1 MKLNNEFICEY
12 LKGIV
17 KPGSVLVSYGM
28 RGGGKTHC
36 AVSFCQRIMEG
47 YFPGLPKHVILITNV
62 IFVKRTE
69 SGFVTESPPGVY
81 TIHTMK
87 DIFPIIVETLEK
99 YGRKDTM
106 VILLLDE
113 AQNFLL
119 GDMNNVGDMASSMKK
134 FCGIIRKFNL
144 CLWLLSPAMRNLGPA
159 FRNFLD
165 AENDPG
171 NVNCTFQKNNAR
183 AKRFIEQRH
192 YDMDPRSIVYVK
204 AGFNEPTELLPV
216 PTSSWTRDPDT
227 MKIGE
232 YAYDNLSSADFTV
245 GEFPFH
251 DFVTWISGRSSYE
264 MIPAI
269 KEFYASLPEDEGTE
283 TPSDGRM
290 TEEQWM
296 GKWFPQLRDA
306 GVSQKLLCEVFHHDH
321 RQLKAWAAEASKR
334 EGDGTET
341 RSSPP
346 RRPHEGSEGPGGV
359 PKHEGGGVPSLPSRN
374 VPLF

>member
-1 MKLNNEFICEY
+1 MKLNNEFINDY
-12 LKGIV
+12 IRGIF
-17 KPGSVLVSYGM
+17 KPGAVLVSYGM

-36 AVSFCQRIMEG
+36 AVSFCQRLIEG
-47 YFPGLPKHVILITNV
+47 YYEGTPKHVVLITNV
-62 IFVKRTE
+62 IFVKRAPD
-69 SGFVTESPPGVY
+69 GFSTESPPGVH

-87 DIFPIIVETLEK
+87 EIFPIVVDTLER

-171 NVNCTFQKNNAR
+171 NVNCTFQKNNA
-183 AKRFIEQRH
+183 AAARFIRQRH

-204 AGFNEPTELLPV
+204 AGYTEPTELLPV

-227 MKIGE
+227 LAVGE
-232 YAYDNLSSADFTV
+232 YAYDNLSSADFVV
-245 GEFPFH
+245 GDFPFH
-251 DFVTWISGRSSYE
+251 DFVTAISGRSSYE

-269 KEFYASLPEDEGTE
+269 REFYAQLPEDAPPESAA
-283 TPSDGRM
+283 SDGRM
-290 TEEQWM
+290 TEEEWM
-296 GKWFPQLRDA
+296 GKWFQPLIDA
-306 GVSQKLLCEVFHHDH
+306 GVKQKTLCDVFHRDH
-321 RQLKAWAAEASKR
+321 RTLKALAAATEAGRK
-334 EGDGTET
+334 
-341 RSSPP
+341 
-346 RRPHEGSEGPGGV
+346 V
-359 PKHEGGGVPSLPSRN
+359 M
-374 VPLF
+374 